1 MVLKPVRR
9 RYRANNSS
17 PAYEVSA
24 TSSNSNCRS
33 PLTRARKSGFLCLI
47 VEGLSLAEEGLG
59 CASFQ
64 PQRKAFF
71 NYKVSIRDHINDSLR
86 LAVLRLQGEAVF
98 RGGEARVL
106 LEEAGEVA
114 LIVKTC

>member
-24 TSSNSNCRS
+24 TSSNSSCRS
-33 PLTRARKSGFLCLI
+33 PLTRARKSSFLCLI
-47 VEGLSLAEEGLG
+47 VEGLSLTEEGLG
-59 CASFQ
+59 RASFQ

-71 NYKVSIRDHINDSLR
+71 NYKVSIRDQINDSSRLR
-86 LAVLRLQGEAVF
+86 V
-98 RGGEARVL
+98 ARTRKVQSRN
-106 LEEAGEVA
+106 LEPSPSR
-114 LIVKTC
+114 

>member
-24 TSSNSNCRS
+24 TSSNSSCRS
-33 PLTRARKSGFLCLI
+33 PLTRTRKSSFLCLI
-47 VEGLSLAEEGLG
+47 VDDLSLTEQGSER
-59 CASFQ
+59 ASFQ

-71 NYKVSIRDHINDSLR
+71 NDNVSIRDQINDSSR
-86 LAVLRLQGEAVF
+86 LEACIQE
-98 RGGEARVL
+98 RATSN
-106 LEEAGEVA
+106 
-114 LIVKTC
+114 LIVKT